1 MDIITLSHGS
11 GGQATNKLIDNLF
24 YKYFNNE
31 FLSQKNDSSVLPV
44 INGKIAM
51 STDSFVINPIFFEGG
66 DIGKLAICGTIN
78 DICMSGAKPLYISVG
93 FIIEEGLSIKELE
106 RIVKSMSK
114 TAKEAG
120 VKIVTGDTKV
130 VERGNCEKIYINT
143 TGIGIIKENNNY
155 LSGNKVK
162 DGDVIIISG
171 TLGDHG
177 MCIMNE
183 RENLGF
189 DINIKSDCCLLNKLI
204 EDILSVSNNVR
215 VLRDPTRGG
224 LATTLNEIVEHSKI
238 SMEIK
243 EEFIKVKPEVSAM
256 CEILGMDPLFIANE
270 GKVVVI
276 VDEKD
281 ADNILKVMKNNKVG
295 RDSIILGKAID
306 DGKNKLYLK
315 TNIGGRRI
323 INMPE
328 GEILVR
334 IC

>member
-1 MDIITLSHGS
+1 MEIITLSHGS
-11 GGQATNKLIDNLF
+11 GGKATNKLIDNLF

-31 FLSQKNDSSVLPV
+31 FLLQKNDSSVLPV

-66 DIGKLAICGTIN
+66 DIGKLAVCGTIN

-93 FIIEEGLSIKELE
+93 FIIEEGLPISELE
-106 RIVKSMSK
+106 KVVQSIAK
-114 TAKEAG
+114 TANEAG
-120 VKIVTGDTKV
+120 VEIVTGDTMV
-130 VERGNCEKIYINT
+130 VEKGSCDKIYINT
-143 TGIGIIKENNNY
+143 TGIGIIEENRAY
-155 LSGNKVK
+155 LGGDKVK
-162 DGDVIIISG
+162 NGDKIIISG

-177 MCIMNE
+177 MCVMNK

-189 DINIKSDCCLLNKLI
+189 ETSIKSDCCLLNKLI
-204 EDILSVSNNVR
+204 EDILSASNNVK

-224 LATTLNEIVEHSKI
+224 LATTLNEIIEHSNI
-238 SMEIK
+238 SMEIA
-243 EEFIKVKPEVSAM
+243 EEFIPVKPEVDAM
-256 CEILGMDPLFIANE
+256 CEILGLDPLFIANE

-276 VDEKD
+276 VDKND
-281 ADNILKVMKNNKVG
+281 ADNVLNIMRQNPVG
-295 RDSIILGKAID
+295 KDSVLLGEAIN

-315 TNIGGRRI
+315 TKIGGRRI

>member
-1 MDIITLSHGS
+1 MEVITLSNGS
-11 GGQATNKLIDNLF
+11 GGKATNKLIDNLF

-31 FLSQKNDSSVLPV
+31 FLLQKNDSSVLPV

-66 DIGKLAICGTIN
+66 DIGKLSVCGTIN
-78 DICMSGAKPLYISVG
+78 DICMSGAKPIYISVG
-93 FIIEEGLSIKELE
+93 FIIEEGLPISELE
-106 RIVKSMSK
+106 KIVQSIAK
-114 TAKEAG
+114 TSNEAG

-130 VERGNCEKIYINT
+130 VEKGSCDKIYINT
-143 TGIGIIKENNNY
+143 TGIGIIEEDMIC
-155 LSGNKVK
+155 LGGDKVK
-162 DGDVIIISG
+162 DGDKIIISG

-177 MCIMNE
+177 MCIMNK

-189 DINIKSDCCLLNKLI
+189 KNNIKSDCCLLNKLI
-204 EDILSVSNNVR
+204 EDILSVSKNVR

-224 LATTLNEIVEHSKI
+224 LATTLNEIIEHSNI
-238 SMEIK
+238 SMEI
-243 EEFIKVKPEVSAM
+243 EEDFIPVKPQVAAM
-256 CEILGMDPLFIANE
+256 CEILGLDPLFIANE

-276 VDEKD
+276 VDEND
-281 ADNILKVMKNNKVG
+281 ADNVLNIMRQNPVG
-295 RDSIILGKAID
+295 KDSVLLGEAIND
-306 DGKNKLYLK
+306 SKNKLYLK
-315 TNIGGRRI
+315 TKIGGRRI

>member
-1 MDIITLSHGS
+1 MEIITLSHGS
-11 GGQATNKLIDNLF
+11 GGKATNKLIDNLF

-31 FLSQKNDSSVLPV
+31 FLLQKNDSSVLPV
-44 INGKIAM
+44 INGEIAM

-66 DIGKLAICGTIN
+66 DIGKLAVCGTIN

-93 FIIEEGLSIKELE
+93 FIIEEGLLISELE
-106 RIVKSMSK
+106 KVVQSIAK
-114 TAKEAG
+114 TANEAG
-120 VKIVTGDTKV
+120 VEIVTGDTKV
-130 VERGNCEKIYINT
+130 VEKGSCDKIYINT
-143 TGIGIIKENNNY
+143 TGIGIIEENRAY
-155 LSGNKVK
+155 LGGDKVK
-162 DGDVIIISG
+162 NGDKIIISG

-177 MCIMNE
+177 MCIMNK

-189 DINIKSDCCLLNKLI
+189 ESSIKSDCCLLNKLI
-204 EDILSVSNNVR
+204 EDILSASNNVK

-224 LATTLNEIVEHSKI
+224 LATTLNEIIEHSNI
-238 SMEIK
+238 SMEIS
-243 EEFIKVKPEVSAM
+243 EEFIPVKPEVDAM
-256 CEILGMDPLFIANE
+256 CEILGLDPLFIANE

-276 VDEKD
+276 VDKND
-281 ADNILKVMKNNKVG
+281 ADNVLNIMRQNPVGKNSVL
-295 RDSIILGKAID
+295 LGEAIN

-315 TNIGGRRI
+315 TKIGGRRI

>member
-1 MDIITLSHGS
+1 MEIITLSHGS
-11 GGQATNKLIDNLF
+11 GGKATNKLIDNLF

-31 FLSQKNDSSVLPV
+31 FLLQKNDSSVLPV

-66 DIGKLAICGTIN
+66 DIGKLAVCGTIN

-93 FIIEEGLSIKELE
+93 FIIEEGLPISELE
-106 RIVKSMSK
+106 KVVQSIAK
-114 TAKEAG
+114 TANEAG
-120 VKIVTGDTKV
+120 VEIVTGDTKV
-130 VERGNCEKIYINT
+130 VEKGSCDKIYINT
-143 TGIGIIKENNNY
+143 TGIGIIEENRAY
-155 LSGNKVK
+155 LGGDKVK
-162 DGDVIIISG
+162 NGDKIIISG

-177 MCIMNE
+177 MCVMNK

-189 DINIKSDCCLLNKLI
+189 ETSIKSDCCLLNKLI
-204 EDILSVSNNVR
+204 EDILSASNNVK

-224 LATTLNEIVEHSKI
+224 LATTLNEIIEHSNI
-238 SMEIK
+238 SMEIA
-243 EEFIKVKPEVSAM
+243 EEFIPVKPEVDAM
-256 CEILGMDPLFIANE
+256 CEILGLDPLFIANE
-270 GKVVVI
+270 GKLVVI

-281 ADNILKVMKNNKVG
+281 ADNVLNIMKKNSVG
-295 RDSIILGKAID
+295 KDSILLGEAIS